1 MRRAE
6 ESALLLYSCLGGG
19 IGVGAGGVFSLW
31 RRVGGDQQGWAAG
44 SE

>member
-6 ESALLLYSCLGGG
+6 ESALLLHCCLGRG
-19 IGVGAGGVFSLW
+19 IGVGAGGVFRRW
-31 RRVGGDQQGWAAG
+31 RGDRGDQQGWAAG